1 VHQIPTIPPGP
12 SQFPTGGSS
21 VGISFMVLYDRCFL
35 VLRRE
40 TALLCHGGSRM
51 IKSKRELLSVY
62 VAKAEDAEG
71 KVSRIND
78 DRAGK

>member
-1 VHQIPTIPPGP
+1 MPPGL

-21 VGISFMVLYDRCFL
+21 VRISFMVLYERFFF

-62 VAKAEDAEG
+62 VVNAEDAEG
-71 KVSRIND
+71 KVSRTND
-78 DRAGK
+78 DRAGI